1 MMDLRATMKQNIA
14 FGVVCIAILV
24 LMITFRSVNHGKK
37 AGTDILQATKVTTVP
52 AKTTVVPAKEV
63 AQTFK
68 LSYKEAPDDN
78 PLKGFVDLDGTAGYT
93 DFPSSMEFILIPMS
107 ALVVG
112 EDQYDWTLIEEKLL
126 KVNAYGRQGIISLY
140 LDYPGSSIGTGAI
153 PKYLLDQGLKTYP
166 YDKYKG
172 GFSPDYS
179 NKELWNMIYKFVGEF
194 AKKYDG
200 DGRIGAIEASIVGIW
215 GEWHTYPY
223 TNFGLDTA
231 DLVELARVYD
241 REFKYTQVAYRYPYQ
256 GMEGLRG
263 GYSDYSFCHQSV
275 IDEWSQL
282 KKLQRVG
289 VTDTWKRYMCGGELY
304 PPYRDEIFETKDWVI
319 REGESFQEC
328 LDALHPSWLLV
339 GNLTSFAMEEREQA
353 IKAANML
360 GYEFYIPSV
369 SYEPYIKRSQK
380 NLTLSLRIIN
390 LGNAPFYYDWPVT
403 LELIDSKGKVVL
415 THMTD
420 WNITKIA
427 ADGVNYKFKT
437 TINISSLKKGNYQ
450 VALRIKN
457 PLSNG
462 NPLRFAN
469 ETQHKDGLMMIA
481 QFGYGTTA
489 EVQKN
494 LVELD
499 PNETLEAT
507 YGWSVTS
514 SYLRDQAG
522 HGHDY
527 VFGLRFRKL
536 RKDATTINYKML
548 IKLYK
553 NGVVARTIKTT
564 WNLADIKGD
573 TAYLAWSS
581 STLEPG
587 EYVMK
592 LKIAKD
598 IGEIDFGH
606 LTIKK

>member
-14 FGVVCIAILV
+14 LGVACIAV
-24 LMITFRSVNHGKK
+24 LTFLFIYIAVNQGNSVKPNTLH
-37 AGTDILQATKVTTVP
+37 ATKVTTVP
-52 AKTTVVPAKEV
+52 SKTTVVPAKEV

-68 LSYKEAPDDN
+68 LSYKKAPDDN
-78 PLKGFVDLDGTAGYT
+78 PLKGFVGLDGTAGYT

-112 EDQYDWTLIEEKLL
+112 EDQYDWKAIEEKLL

-153 PKYLLDQGLKTYP
+153 PKYLLDQGLKIYP
-166 YDKYKG
+166 YDKYLG

-179 NKELWNMIYKFVGEF
+179 NEELWKMIYKFVEAF

-223 TNFGLDTA
+223 TTFGLDNA
-231 DLVELARVYD
+231 DLVELARVYS
-241 REFKYTQVAYRYPYQ
+241 REFKYTQVAYRYPFK
-256 GMEGLRG
+256 GMEELRG

-282 KKLQRVG
+282 KKLQRAG
-289 VTDTWKRYMCGGELY
+289 VTEPWNKYMCGGELY
-304 PPYRDEIFETKDWVI
+304 PPYRDEIFETKDWSM
-319 REGESFQEC
+319 REGESYEEC
-328 LDALHPSWLLV
+328 IDALRPSWLLV
-339 GNLTSFAMEEREQA
+339 GNLTSFTMAEREQA
-353 IKAANML
+353 IKAANRL
-360 GYEFYIPSV
+360 GYEFYMSSV
-369 SYEPYIKRSQK
+369 SYDPYLEKSIKDMTISVNIK
-380 NLTLSLRIIN
+380 NLGI
-390 LGNAPFYYDWPVT
+390 APFYYNWPVT
-403 LELIDSKGKVVL
+403 LEFINSSGNVVL

-420 WNITKIA
+420 WNITEIA
-427 ADGVNYKFKT
+427 ADGKNHKFKT
-437 TINISSLKKGNYQ
+437 TVNISKLKKGTYQ

-481 QFGYGTTA
+481 QMGYGTTD
-489 EVQKN
+489 KFTKD
-494 LVELD
+494 LVEPD
-499 PNETLEAT
+499 PNELLEKT

-514 SYLRDQAG
+514 SYLRDHIG
-522 HGHDY
+522 HGHEY
-527 VFGLRFRKL
+527 VFGLRFRKI
-536 RKDATTINYKML
+536 KPDAASINYDMS

-553 NGVVARTIKTT
+553 SGKLVRTIKTT
-564 WNLADIKGD
+564 WNLASIKGD
-573 TAYLAWSS
+573 TAYLAWSTK
-581 STLEPG
+581 TLEPG

-606 LTIKK
+606 LVVKK